1 MLGYSLHV
9 TMCMYTYTGSSM
21 VYIAQHACM
30 QYMNSPGV
38 KTAAFG
44 ASLQQGASALLPPTL
59 PRWTDVG
66 AGASPTCST

>member
-9 TMCMYTYTGSSM
+9 AMCVYMYTGM
-21 VYIAQHACM
+21 VYIAQIETICM
-30 QYMNSPGV
+30 QCMNSPGA

-44 ASLQQGASALLPPTL
+44 ASSRQGASVLLPPTL
-59 PRWTDVG
+59 PRQTDVG